1 MKFGE
6 VMPLSGGTG
15 TRCWRNPQRGL
26 KIEVVFSLSNYC
38 EPSVYH
44 FVEWLDTLYHSF
56 TLTNQKIILPIVYVK
71 YPKFCGRNSDKE
83 VKYVDFVAN
92 SVSCLRFRLG
102 NTYVHR

>member
-56 TLTNQKIILPIVYVK
+56 TFNKPKNHSSNCICKVSQILWEK
-71 YPKFCGRNSDKE
+71 Q
-83 VKYVDFVAN
+83 
-92 SVSCLRFRLG
+92 
-102 NTYVHR
+102 